1 MGKLLWEAIERST
14 TGPLMSEE
22 KFETELLPSVLADVQ
37 SKYKVEWDPSEP
49 AMIDPDM
56 ADAVFKAGMEYLLE
70 AFLSRVPYAATRS
83 GTRRAPAWQP
93 DRSTALPS
101 IRGRS

>member
-22 KFETELLPSVLADVQ
+22 KFETEVLPSVLADVQ

-56 ADAVFKAGMEYLLE
+56 ADAVFQAGLEYLLE
-70 AFLSRVPYAATRS
+70 AAYGPQS
-83 GTRRAPAWQP
+83 APHPA
-93 DRSTALPS
+93 ST
-101 IRGRS
+101 